1 MQNDGQDIGI
11 ERSEGEIPNWRSTSM
26 PEGDRSLTIRRL
38 RSSKLFGLVAKLA
51 SGRDATIGT
60 SNLPIEQRIT
70 QSAELTKIPRPHA
83 QFWRP
88 PADSVTTSSRQPK
101 SAASSRSSASC
112 CMWGSTCA

>member
-1 MQNDGQDIGI
+1 MVLGNPCLGKRLRTDMQNDGQDIGI

-26 PEGDRSLTIRRL
+26 PGGDRSLTIRRL

-70 QSAELTKIPRPHA
+70 QFRPL
-83 QFWRP
+83 R
-88 PADSVTTSSRQPK
+88 SISSQCR
-101 SAASSRSSASC
+101 ASSSPL
-112 CMWGSTCA
+112 